1 VLLPDAEFE
10 ADLDDLVTLV
20 KSLAGPL

>member
-1 VLLPDAEFE
+1 VPDAEFE